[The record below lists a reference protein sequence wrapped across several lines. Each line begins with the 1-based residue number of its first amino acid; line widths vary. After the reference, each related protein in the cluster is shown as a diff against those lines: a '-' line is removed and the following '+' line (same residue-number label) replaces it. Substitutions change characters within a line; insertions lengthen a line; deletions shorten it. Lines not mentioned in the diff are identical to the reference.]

1 MVPACYPS
9 KISSTTGLREAVVF
23 ALPSV
28 TGLVRWSDYI
38 PVKLVASADAALE
51 GRTDAGGFIPMD
63 MLSSNTG
70 LMGWVDYLPVY
81 VDNSATDAWAITA
94 TGFIPYAASGGGSS
108 PAFTVTMTALSNA
121 SGVVTT
127 LAYINAGSGSPA
139 FTATLTALTNATGV
153 VTTLAYINAASSSL
167 TLSVTESVASGVAPL
182 AVFFD
187 ATASTSTETTRP
199 FHDVTY
205 WWDFGDTSAGAWGNG
220 TGANTSRNS
229 AYGPVTAHLF
239 ETAGDHTVTLWG
251 YDGVTLTSTSKTIT
265 VTAADTEWAGAK
277 TVCYSTNTDFTGAPA
292 GCVQVPNV
300 TDISASY
307 LANKGTG
314 NKRHLLHD
322 GQTFAI
328 ASRLDIDVAGP
339 SMIGKF
345 GSGADP
351 IISSTL
357 SATSVIGL
365 SKSTTPTGV
374 SDWRFQDFTIDC
386 GNRNN
391 SSAFASNGSYSKMLF
406 NRVYMTRCGYGL
418 LMSGST
424 LNALNAS
431 VPYTHAMWDQVYMVD
446 STIYDLYTSASGPN
460 AIFANASRVAV
471 MGNNINNNGN
481 GEHGIRFQYCN
492 RGVFSSNTIQGIAA
506 TKVNLTIR
514 GAPYGGDVTQV
525 GPGVYSE
532 KVVISDNYMIGGA
545 SVGMVGFGPQNGI
558 SDERGRNFLF
568 ERNYLVGTATTQ
580 NTVQICYEDFT
591 MRNNFL
597 SLPAGAGGGY
607 FFGAQPSGQVPCPT
621 RVHIYNNTCY
631 HAGNGPYNWALF
643 TVNINNDSGTP
654 IDQTL
659 PGCTFE
665 VKNNLLYCPNKPAS
679 WYNMT
684 YKDAAAQSTTTE
696 SNNTANASN
705 TTSPLFA
712 TTPPTAIAHFTP
724 GSGSYANGTG
734 VNVKNWRDFYNTATQ
749 ATPDMG
755 AVVI

>member
-1 MVPACYPS
+1 MHTWPNFGFTVAYVGSGGSLSLTPLAGA
-9 KISSTTGLREAVVF
+9 IAFTGYA
-23 ALPSV
+23 P
-28 TGLVRWSDYI
+28 T
-38 PVKLVASADAALE
+38 VAS
-51 GRTDAGGFIPMD
+51 
-63 MLSSNTG
+63 
-70 LMGWVDYLPVY
+70 
-81 VDNSATDAWAITA
+81 
-94 TGFIPYAASGGGSS
+94 SGGG
-108 PAFTVTMTALSNA
+108 
-121 SGVVTT
+121 G
-127 LAYINAGSGSPA
+127 
-139 FTATLTALTNATGV
+139 TLTLTFD
-153 VTTLAYINAASSSL
+153 
-167 TLSVTESVASGVAPL
+167 ESTASGVAPL

-187 ATASTSTETTRP
+187 ATASTSTQTTRP
-199 FHDVTY
+199 MHDVTY
-205 WWDFGDTSAGAWGNG
+205 WWDFGDTSAGTWSNG

-229 AYGPVTAHLF
+229 AYGPVTSHLF

-251 YDGVTLTSTSKTIT
+251 YDGVTLTSTTKTIT
-265 VTAADTEWAGAK
+265 VTAADTEWAGTK
-277 TVCYSTNTDFTGAPA
+277 TVCYSTGATPVPGVNGVPTGAT
-292 GCVQVPNV
+292 CVGGV

-307 LANKGTG
+307 AANKGTG
-314 NKRHLLHD
+314 NKRHLLQAGD
-322 GQTFAI
+322 TFAI
-328 ASRLDIDVAGP
+328 ASRLDIDVGGP

-345 GSGADP
+345 GSGANP

-357 SATSVIGL
+357 TATSVIGL

-386 GNRNN
+386 GNQNN
-391 SSAFASNGSYSKMLF
+391 SSAFASNGSYSKMLI

-431 VPYTHAMWDQVYMVD
+431 VNYTHAMWDQVYMVD

-471 MGNNINNNGN
+471 MGCNINNNGN

-492 RGVFSSNTIQGIAA
+492 RGVFNNNTIQGIAA

-532 KVVISDNYMIGGA
+532 KVVISDNHMIGGA
-545 SVGMVGFGPQNGI
+545 SVGMVGFGPQNGT
-558 SDERGRNFLF
+558 SDERGRNFIF
-568 ERNYLVGTATTQ
+568 ERNFLVGTATTQ
-580 NTVQICYEDFT
+580 NTVQICYQDFT
-591 MRNNFL
+591 MRNNL
-597 SLPAGAGGGY
+597 LTLPAGAGGGY

-621 RVHIYNNTCY
+621 RVNVYNNSVY

-659 PGCTFE
+659 PGCVFE
-665 VKNNLLYCPNKPAS
+665 VKNNILYAPNKPS
-679 WYNMT
+679 TWYNMT
-684 YKDAAAQSTTTE
+684 YKDAAAQSVTTE

-712 TTPPTAIAHFTP
+712 VNPPTAIAHFTP
-724 GSGSYANGTG
+724 SSGSYANGAG
-734 VNVKNWRDFYNTATQ
+734 VNVKNWRDFYNTSTQ
-749 ATPDMG
+749 ATPDLG